1 MIGKIVAN
9 RSRPPRLRKR
19 STRGVQY
26 ETDLTREIDIRSQR
40 RTLLVVTN
48 GERTERD
55 YFDGLKTEPWITVTL
70 RTKVERGT
78 AKDVAVRAA
87 RVREE
92 DEYDDVWAVADVDE
106 ENVYPAIQCATEGQV
121 EIALSAP
128 SFEVWLILH
137 ISEKMPRFNNAEQAG
152 AYLRSLI
159 PTWDKRKLRFSD
171 FRDGIKRAVERAKRL
186 GDPPEANPSTAVW
199 RLIEHVAGRDNDTY
213 D

>member
-1 MIGKIVAN
+1 MAN
-9 RSRPPRLRKR
+9 KSRSQRPRKR
-19 STRGVQY
+19 PTRGVQY

-55 YFDGLKTEPWITVTL
+55 YFDGLKREPWITVTL
-70 RTKVERGT
+70 RTKIERGT
-78 AKDVAVRAA
+78 AKDVAVRAV
-87 RVREE
+87 RVRED
-92 DEYDDVWAVADVDE
+92 DEYDEVWAVADVDE
-106 ENVYPAIQCATEGQV
+106 ENVYPAIQCATEGRIA
-121 EIALSAP
+121 IALSVP

-137 ISEKMPRFNNAEQAG
+137 ISEKIPGFNNAEQAG

-171 FRDGIKRAVERAKRL
+171 FRDGIKQAIDRAKRL

-199 RLIEHVAGRDNDTY
+199 RLIEHAAGRDNDSY